1 MKQNMNASENKTTK
15 TKKPANRKLTRG
27 AMSLLLTVLFIAAV
41 VLVNIVLSVIT
52 NTHPLYI
59 DVTENASYQLQKETK
74 RTTVALSGGVYQNTL
89 LLDLTKKELE
99 HYGFH
104 VLCHRMIP
112 PNDGGIG
119 LGQAY
124 YAMHMLNRK
133 EG

>member
-1 MKQNMNASENKTTK
+1 MKNNWKTSDNQQTK

-74 RTTVALSGGVYQNTL
+74 EYLDEIKDPVSAHIFRYLQVY
-89 LLDLTKKELE
+89 
-99 HYGFH
+99 F
-104 VLCHRMIP
+104 
-112 PNDGGIG
+112 
-119 LGQAY
+119 
-124 YAMHMLNRK
+124 
-133 EG
+133 